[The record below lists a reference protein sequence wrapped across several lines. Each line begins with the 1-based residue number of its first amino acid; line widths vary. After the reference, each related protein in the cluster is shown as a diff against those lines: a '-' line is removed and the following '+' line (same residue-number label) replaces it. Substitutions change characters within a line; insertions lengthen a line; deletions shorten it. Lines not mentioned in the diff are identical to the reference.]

1 MLAVELV
8 VAAAVAHPE
17 GVVVLLAV
25 VAAVV
30 RSAVDAVAAV
40 ASRVVEDAVDAV
52 ASPPVGEADT
62 KRIPDRFTFAM
73 KTPGRAVFP
82 SRGMTLD
89 ITDTN
94 GYHEHSTAFGS
105 SMGFLVHVEHG
116 AILEKALEHV
126 VRMIV
131 ISAESKLQKHARN
144 AGRAATLSRDYMPC
158 SIPAPQLP
166 QASWRL
172 QRNTGGAKDLV
183 VTAGY
188 LSPRVMT
195 TRLTCRIW
203 SLTVAPDFMLQRLRL
218 NLC

>member
-1 MLAVELV
+1 V
-8 VAAAVAHPE
+8 AVA
-17 GVVVLLAV
+17 
-25 VAAVV
+25 V
-30 RSAVDAVAAV
+30 RSAVVAVAASVAAV

-62 KRIPDRFTFAM
+62 KRNPDRFTFAI

-116 AILEKALEHV
+116 AMLEKALEHV

-131 ISAESKLQKHARN
+131 ISAESKLQKHATN
-144 AGRAATLSRDYMPC
+144 AL
-158 SIPAPQLP
+158 
-166 QASWRL
+166 AS
-172 QRNTGGAKDLV
+172 
-183 VTAGY
+183 
-188 LSPRVMT
+188 
-195 TRLTCRIW
+195 
-203 SLTVAPDFMLQRLRL
+203 
-218 NLC
+218 